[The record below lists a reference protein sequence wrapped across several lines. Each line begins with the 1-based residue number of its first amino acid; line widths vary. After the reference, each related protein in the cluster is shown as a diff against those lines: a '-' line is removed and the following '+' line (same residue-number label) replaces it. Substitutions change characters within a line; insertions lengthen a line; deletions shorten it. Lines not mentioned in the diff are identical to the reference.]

1 MLHLTHRNLFFAT
14 HILFLFFRIVFLTLF
29 RMPFEAD
36 SLKYKHVKV
45 LLKAECVLP
54 DLVKV
59 YYISIKC
66 ILNGRYK
73 RYSVGYYSFNLVRMA

>member
-1 MLHLTHRNLFFAT
+1 
-14 HILFLFFRIVFLTLF
+14 
-29 RMPFEAD
+29 MPFEAD

-66 ILNGRYK
+66 ILKGRNK
-73 RYSVGYYSFNLVRMA
+73 RYSVVTIIVLI